1 MYFAF
6 FLYTIVEFKLYIME
20 DNILGFM
27 QAPNYLNNSKIV
39 KAPVKEYIPYVYKCI
54 GTYAIGK
61 DGFMLSEPISYK

>member
-1 MYFAF
+1 
-6 FLYTIVEFKLYIME
+6 ME